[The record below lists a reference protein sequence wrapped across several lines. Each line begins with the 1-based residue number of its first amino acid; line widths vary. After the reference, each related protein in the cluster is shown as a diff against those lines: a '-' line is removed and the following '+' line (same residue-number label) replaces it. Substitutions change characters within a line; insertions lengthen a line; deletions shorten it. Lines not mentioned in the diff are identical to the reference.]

1 MSVIDASGGREASR
15 RMSSERDSQQAFFVR
30 AALLFAAS
38 SAVTVVWC
46 ESMSAMGEV
55 PMPGGWA
62 LSMAW
67 MRMPGQT
74 WPGAAASF
82 LGMWVVMMVAMMLP
96 SLVPMLWRYRQ
107 AVGRAGD
114 ARLGWLTAFVG
125 GGYFFVWTV
134 FGVAVFVL
142 GVGLTAIET
151 RQPALAGV
159 VPVTAGVIV
168 LIAGALQFTA
178 WKARQLACCRAV
190 PGCGCTVPADA
201 GGAWR
206 YGLRLGLRCS
216 YCCAGLTVILLVIGV
231 MDLRVMAAVAAATT
245 VERLAPS
252 GDRVARAIGVVVV
265 GAGLLLVARAAG
277 LGSIH

>member
-1 MSVIDASGGREASR
+1 LR
-15 RMSSERDSQQAFFVR
+15 RMVSERDSQRAFFVV

-46 ESMSAMGEV
+46 ESMSAMGEM

-62 LSMAW
+62 MSMAW

-96 SLVPMLWRYRQ
+96 SLVPMLWRYRR

-114 ARLGWLTAFVG
+114 ARLGWLTTFVA
-125 GGYFFVWTV
+125 GGYFLVWAV
-134 FGVAVFVL
+134 CGVAVFAL
-142 GVGLTAIET
+142 GVGFAAIEMQ
-151 RQPALAGV
+151 RPAFAGA
-159 VPVTAGVIV
+159 VPVAVGVIV

-190 PGCGCTVPADA
+190 PGCACTAPADA

-206 YGLRLGLRCS
+206 YGLRLGLHCS
-216 YCCAGLTVILLVIGV
+216 YCCASLTVILLVIGV
-231 MDLRVMAAVAAATT
+231 MDLRVMAAVATATT
-245 VERLAPS
+245 VERLAPA
-252 GDRVARAIGVVVV
+252 GDRAARAIGVVVV
-265 GAGLLLVARAAG
+265 GAGLLLIARAAG
-277 LGSIH
+277 LG

>member
-1 MSVIDASGGREASR
+1 MSVIDASGGREASL
-15 RMSSERDSQQAFFVR
+15 RMSSERDSQQAFFVVV
-30 AALLFAAS
+30 ALLFAAS
-38 SAVTVVWC
+38 SAVTVLWC
-46 ESMSAMGEV
+46 ESMSAMGEM

-96 SLVPMLWRYRQ
+96 SLAPTLWRYRQ

-125 GGYFFVWTV
+125 GGYFFVWAV
-134 FGVAVFVL
+134 CGVAVFVL
-142 GVGLTAIET
+142 GVGLAAIEM
-151 RQPALAGV
+151 RRPALAGA
-159 VPVTAGVIV
+159 VPAAVGVIV
-168 LIAGALQFTA
+168 LIAGFLQFTA

-190 PGCGCTVPADA
+190 PGCSCTVPADA
-201 GGAWR
+201 SGAWC

-216 YCCAGLTVILLVIGV
+216 YCCGGLTVILLVIGV

-252 GDRVARAIGVVVV
+252 GARVARAIGVVVV

-277 LGSIH
+277 LG